1 MNSKFSSFSGD
12 DKMMPNVQDPK
23 GGTIPDINKT
33 KEGITKLLKNL
44 APLKTSETDMI
55 SARFLKESADKVA
68 KALALIFQQYLH
80 KANIPNEW

>member
-1 MNSKFSSFSGD
+1 
-12 DKMMPNVQDPK
+12 MMPNVQDPK
-23 GGTIPDINKT
+23 CGTIPDINKT

-80 KANIPNEW
+80 KANIPDEW